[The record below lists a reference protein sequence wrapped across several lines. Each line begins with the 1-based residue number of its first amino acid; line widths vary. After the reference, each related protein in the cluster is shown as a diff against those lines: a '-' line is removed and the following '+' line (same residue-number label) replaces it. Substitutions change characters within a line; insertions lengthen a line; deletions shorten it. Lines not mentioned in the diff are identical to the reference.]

1 MRLAKPRLKPHP
13 RETSVVRKT
22 REGGNV
28 FLCWYEEFHVE
39 PRTCKCGWA
48 WVRGK
53 KQQLEPPEAVPLLA
67 GEQAVQGSRKMQPTV
82 VGIHISLPSPVQR
95 PLGRVVEGGPS
106 SLPRWQTRV

>member
-1 MRLAKPRLKPHP
+1 MKSSTWNAEH
-13 RETSVVRKT
+13 VNA
-22 REGGNV
+22 GGRV
-28 FLCWYEEFHVE
+28 GAWEEAAV
-39 PRTCKCGWA
+39 
-48 WVRGK
+48 
-53 KQQLEPPEAVPLLA
+53 EPPEAVPLLT